1 MVEITS
7 LKTLNKLTS
16 LSLVSFSLNKVTSLY
31 ERVKHTNS
39 LTKSTFSV
47 AEASFNTF
55 NKIVTLPLTNVF
67 QKQSNAFFILAL
79 NYLILIICLRL
90 SHSG

>member
-31 ERVKHTNS
+31 ERVKEINS
-39 LTKSTFSV
+39 LTKSTFSI
-47 AEASFNTF
+47 AEASLNTF
-55 NKIVTLPLTNVF
+55 NKIITKPLTNVF
-67 QKQSNAFFILAL
+67 QKQSNKFFIFS
-79 NYLILIICLRL
+79 LIN
-90 SHSG
+90 